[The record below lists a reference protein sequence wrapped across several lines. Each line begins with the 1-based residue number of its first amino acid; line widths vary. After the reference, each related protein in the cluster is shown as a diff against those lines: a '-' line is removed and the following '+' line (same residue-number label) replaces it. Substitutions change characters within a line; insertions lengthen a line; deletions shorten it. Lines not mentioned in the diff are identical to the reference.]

1 MALLQN
7 YRCEF
12 SARDVYRMELIV
24 MQKLD
29 FKLTNHTPYD
39 FLKIVSILLVPF
51 LHLFIVFFF
60 DKWVQKM
67 KELETRASSSMFV
80 CVCVCVCVCKVSF

>member
-1 MALLQN
+1 MLTAMLQN
-7 YRCEF
+7 YNCEF

-39 FLKIVSILLVPF
+39 FVKIVSILF
-51 LHLFIVFFF
+51 HC
-60 DKWVQKM
+60 
-67 KELETRASSSMFV
+67 TNSNA
-80 CVCVCVCVCKVSF
+80 C